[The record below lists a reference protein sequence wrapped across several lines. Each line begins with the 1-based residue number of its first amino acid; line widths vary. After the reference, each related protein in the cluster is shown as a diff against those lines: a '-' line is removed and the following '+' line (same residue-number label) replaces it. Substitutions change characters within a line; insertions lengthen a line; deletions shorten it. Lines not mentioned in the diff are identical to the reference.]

1 MEHPYLTIII
11 PAHNEESRLP
21 KSLQGVF
28 SFLEQQDYTAE
39 VLVVENGSRDRT
51 FKIGKELS
59 RQYPNLQVIHID
71 QRGKGLAIRSG
82 MLAARG
88 QYRLI
93 ADADFSMPVEEI
105 NRLLPPACDSDIS
118 IASRETAGA
127 FRHNEPPYRHLTGR
141 IFNLM
146 IRLLVLPGLKDTQC
160 GFKCFREEVARD
172 IFQYQ
177 TLLGWA
183 FDVEVLVIARL
194 HGWKITEVPI
204 NWYYFQGSKVNV
216 LRDSLRM
223 FSDLLLIRSNT
234 RRGMYARKE

>member
-1 MEHPYLTIII
+1 MEHPYLSIII
-11 PAHNEESRLP
+11 PAHNEENRLP

-28 SFLEQQDYTAE
+28 SFLEQQVYTAE

-51 FKIGKELS
+51 FQIGQDLS

-105 NRLLPPACDSDIS
+105 NRLLPPTCDCDIAS
-118 IASRETAGA
+118 ASREVAGA
-127 FRHNEPPYRHLTGR
+127 VRHNEPPYRHLTGR

-177 TLLGWA
+177 TLSGWA

-223 FSDLLLIRSNT
+223 FSDLLLIRSNA